1 MAAMVIGDVKRWAVP
16 EEDVAQIVPS
26 YPLLWAMF
34 GVARYPE
41 RGARLR
47 GLESENLTAWQYV
60 YGSDT
65 VSYAVSRGNSGRFS
79 AEVRQGGRVFGRVE
93 TKLNAQGLPVSSRL
107 TVPEVPAQLDIQFVA
122 ITPDSAFPPETWTP
136 PEP

>member
-1 MAAMVIGDVKRWAVP
+1 MAAVIIGDEKLWALP
-16 EEDVAQIVPS
+16 EDQVAQIVPD

-34 GVARYPE
+34 GVARLPDP
-41 RGARLR
+41 GATLR
-47 GLESENLTAWQYV
+47 GIQTGDMTAWQYV

-65 VSYAVSRGNSGRFS
+65 VSYATSQGSSPRFY
-79 AEVRQGGRVFGRVE
+79 AEVRHSGRLFGKVE
-93 TKLNAQGLPVSSRL
+93 TKLNAQGQPVSSRL
-107 TVPEVPAQLDIQFVA
+107 TVPSVPAQLDIQFVS